1 MRSIS
6 LQFPKPT
13 TCNLEYKLCE
23 TSEHWMLPSTCIS
36 KTSSPFKAEQQQQ
49 QENKNMKMK
58 DEAEQEQEGGFCP
71 LT

>member
-1 MRSIS
+1 
-6 LQFPKPT
+6 
-13 TCNLEYKLCE
+13 
-23 TSEHWMLPSTCIS
+23 MLPSTCIS